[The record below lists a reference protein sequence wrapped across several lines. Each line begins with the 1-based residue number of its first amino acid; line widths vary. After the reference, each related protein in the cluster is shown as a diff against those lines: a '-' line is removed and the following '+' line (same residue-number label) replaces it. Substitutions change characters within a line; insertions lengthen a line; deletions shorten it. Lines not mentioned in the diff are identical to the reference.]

1 MNLNDELNGLY
12 DEGLL
17 EKQTHPTLPL
27 TIWNYTPK
35 VQIERLWHTNRLLG
49 MCRGLV
55 TDTEGNLVARP
66 FKKFF
71 NYGEL
76 DPDTIPI
83 LPFQVFEKMDGSLG
97 ILFYYEGEWIFASRG
112 SFTSEQAI
120 KGREILKKYRMTLLD
135 DKDVYEA
142 MGYKNIKDYTLM
154 CEIIYPSNRIVV
166 NYGDMEDV
174 VLLAMINKNDGFE
187 LPYHNLLKVGDIL
200 GMPVVKR
207 YKVDFNYDLIAFDA
221 IKKTITDD
229 EEGRVIMFENGFRMK
244 IKGDEYLRLHY
255 ILTNIS
261 TRDIWQM
268 AKEGKSIEEILVD
281 VPDEFYKWAIGTYNG
296 LISKF
301 NAKKAEVEEEFWT
314 LIDKKAF
321 AAKVKGRPN
330 EHFLF
335 RRLNSYS
342 SHLDDMIWD
351 KLYPDYYKPFSNK
364 LMEDDI

>member
-27 TIWNYTPK
+27 TIWNYSPK
-35 VQIERLWHTNRLLG
+35 VQIDRLWHTNELLG
-49 MCRGLV
+49 KCRGLV
-55 TDTEGNLVARP
+55 TDTEGNIVARP

-83 LPFQVFEKMDGSLG
+83 LPFQIFEKMDGSLG
-97 ILFYYEGEWIFASRG
+97 ILFYYLGEVVFASRG
-112 SFTSEQAI
+112 SFTSEQSV
-120 KGREILKKYRMTLLD
+120 KGREIMEKYNMTLLG

-142 MGYKNIKDYTLM
+142 MGYKSIKDYTLM

-166 NYGDMEDV
+166 DYGDREDV
-174 VLLAMINKNDGFE
+174 VLLAMINKNDGSE
-187 LPYHNLLKVGDIL
+187 LPYHILLKVGDVL

-207 YKVDFNYDLIAFDA
+207 HKVDFNYDSVVFTA
-221 IKKTITDD
+221 IKETISDD
-229 EEGRVIMFENGFRMK
+229 EEGRVILFDNGFRMK
-244 IKGDEYLRLHY
+244 IKGDEYIRLHY

-268 AKEGKSIEEILVD
+268 AKDGKSIEEILVD
-281 VPDEFYKWAIGTYNG
+281 VPDEFYKWAKGVYYG
-296 LISKF
+296 LMTKF
-301 NAKKAEVEEEFWT
+301 EEKKAEIEEEFWT
-314 LIDKKAF
+314 LIDKKEF

-342 SHLDDMIWD
+342 DRLDDMIWD
-351 KLYPDYYKPFSNK
+351 KLYPDFSRPFNDKCLGNS
-364 LMEDDI
+364 

>member
-1 MNLNDELNGLY
+1 MLTDELNILY
-12 DEGLL
+12 NEGLL
-17 EKQTHPTLPL
+17 EKQVHPNLPL
-27 TIWNYTPK
+27 TIWNYSPK
-35 VQIERLWHTNRLLG
+35 VQIERLWHTNELLG

-55 TDTEGNLVARP
+55 TDTEGNIIARP

-76 DPDTIPI
+76 DPTTIPN
-83 LPFQVFEKMDGSLG
+83 LPFQIFEKMDGSLG
-97 ILFYYEGEWIFASRG
+97 ILFYYEGEVVFASRG
-112 SFTSEQAI
+112 SFTSEQSV
-120 KGREILKKYRMTLLD
+120 KGREILDKYRMTLLGD
-135 DKDVYEA
+135 NDIYEA
-142 MGYKNIKDYTLM
+142 MGHKNINDYTLM

-174 VLLAMINKNDGFE
+174 VLLAMINKNDGSE
-187 LPYHNLLKVGDIL
+187 IPYDALMRVGEVLD
-200 GMPVVKR
+200 MPVVKR
-207 YKVDFNYDLIAFDA
+207 HYVKFINGVSTYED

-229 EEGRVIMFENGFRMK
+229 EEGRVVMFDNGFRMK
-244 IKGDEYLRLHY
+244 IKGDEYIRLHY

-268 AKEGKSIEEILVD
+268 AKDQKSIEEILVD

-301 NAKKAEVEEEFWT
+301 NAKKAEVEEEFWI
-314 LIDKKAF
+314 LINKKEF

-342 SHLDDMIWD
+342 DRLDEMIWD

-364 LMEDDI
+364 TMEDDI